1 MRWKSVVISS
11 FVGLLLTA
19 CASDGDT
26 STTEPASFA
35 ASTSP
40 VLISELPE
48 ISGPTVLWFWA
59 PG

>member
-1 MRWKSVVISS
+1 MISS
-11 FVGLLLTA
+11 FVGLSLMA
-19 CASDGDT
+19 CASDGAT
-26 STTEPASFA
+26 STTEPASAA
-35 ASTSP
+35 ASASP